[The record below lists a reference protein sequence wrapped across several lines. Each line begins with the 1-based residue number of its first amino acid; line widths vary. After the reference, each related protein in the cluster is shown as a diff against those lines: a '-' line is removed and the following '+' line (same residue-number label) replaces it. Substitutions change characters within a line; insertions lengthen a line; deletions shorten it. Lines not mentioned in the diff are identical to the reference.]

1 MTAHMISERSGRPGS
16 PPPPPPKRIRL
27 RRSQSSS
34 ERTCLAGPPGRPR
47 PRRGVS
53 PHGPVPPVSPSGG
66 SPPLPASPP
75 PQGPLLFAKRP
86 RTRLPHPIKMLIAA
100 LYRYAKARKT
110 VASRAGPPMSPAM
123 AHPADPLTG
132 LPHDERIRS
141 RKLAGGVAT
150 IIADATG
157 LTKAEGDTLEQELR
171 SAALAMPG
179 VEEARIAI
187 TAAQTARTLI
197 AIGSGKGGVGK
208 STVTANLAIALARR
222 GKKVGLIDADVYG
235 PSQPTLLGSHDKPEA
250 DKEKLLPVEAHGIK
264 FLSLGQ
270 LVSPG
275 HALAWRGPMATGAL
289 ANLVEAEWGD
299 SELLLVDLP
308 PGTGDVQL
316 SLIQRSRPAGA
327 VIVSTPQDLSLI
339 DARRAVD
346 LFRKTSVPVL
356 GIIENMATYE
366 CPHCGEESHPFGS
379 GGAEAAATEMG
390 FPFLGRLP
398 LSVRIR
404 EASDA
409 GTPPAASEGPEAE
422 AFVAIARKL
431 LEALETPVH

>member
-1 MTAHMISERSGRPGS
+1 
-16 PPPPPPKRIRL
+16 
-27 RRSQSSS
+27 
-34 ERTCLAGPPGRPR
+34 
-47 PRRGVS
+47 
-53 PHGPVPPVSPSGG
+53 
-66 SPPLPASPP
+66 
-75 PQGPLLFAKRP
+75 
-86 RTRLPHPIKMLIAA
+86 
-100 LYRYAKARKT
+100 
-110 VASRAGPPMSPAM
+110 M
-123 AHPADPLTG
+123 AHPVDPLTD

-150 IIADATG
+150 IIADATA
-157 LTKAEGDTLEQELR
+157 LSEAESKKLEAEIR

-179 VEEARIAI
+179 VTEARIAM

-208 STVTANLAIALARR
+208 STVAANLAIALARS

-235 PSQPTLLGSHDKPEA
+235 PSQPTLLGKHDKPTA
-250 DKEKLLPVEAHGIK
+250 QNEKLVPVEAHGIK

-289 ANLVEAEWGD
+289 ANLMEAEWGD
-299 SELLLVDLP
+299 TELLIVDLP

-339 DARRAVD
+339 DARREVD
-346 LFRKTSVPVL
+346 LFNKTSVPVL
-356 GIIENMATYE
+356 GIIENMATYA
-366 CPHCGEESHPFGS
+366 CPHCGEESHPFGI
-379 GGAEAAATEMG
+379 GGAEAAAAEMG
-390 FPFLGRLP
+390 VPFLGRLP
-398 LSVRIR
+398 LSLAIR

-409 GTPPAASEGPEAE
+409 GEPLAAE
-422 AFVAIARKL
+422 ADNFAQIADRLMKSL
-431 LEALETPVH
+431 TQGG